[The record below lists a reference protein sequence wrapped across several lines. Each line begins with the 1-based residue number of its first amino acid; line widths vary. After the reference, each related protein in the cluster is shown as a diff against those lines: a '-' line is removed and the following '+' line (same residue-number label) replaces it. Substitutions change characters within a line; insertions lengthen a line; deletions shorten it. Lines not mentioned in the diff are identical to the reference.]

1 MAMEPWTI
9 EPPTPALKFYNDLFE
24 LRTDKPLQFI
34 DLTELVAE
42 RVRRSGIVNGLVN
55 VQTRHTTTAI
65 VVNENEPGL
74 LEDVTDL
81 LARLAPRDASYRHDD
96 LEHRHVPPEERPNAH
111 SHLRS
116 VVLAPSATL
125 NLVEGKI
132 QLGPWQRIFLVE
144 LDGARKRAIS
154 IGVMGMTGP
163 STPRGA
169 AVARASY
176 GRAPAIR

>member
-1 MAMEPWTI
+1 MATEPWTI
-9 EPPTPALKFYNDLFE
+9 EPPTPALKFYNDLVE
-24 LRTDKPLQFI
+24 LRTEKPLQFI

-42 RVRRSGIVNGLVN
+42 RVRRSAIVNGLVN

-96 LEHRHVPPEERPNAH
+96 LENRQFVPPEERPNAH

-132 QLGPWQRIFLVE
+132 QLGLWQRIFLVE
-144 LDGARKRAIS
+144 LDGSRKRAIS
-154 IGVMGMTGP
+154 IAVMGMTGKNP
-163 STPRGA
+163 ARGA
-169 AVARASY
+169 AVACAS
-176 GRAPAIR
+176 

>member
-24 LRTDKPLQFI
+24 LRTEKPLQFI

-81 LARLAPRDASYRHDD
+81 LARLAPRDASYRHDK
-96 LEHRHVPPEERPNAH
+96 LEDRPFVPPEERPNAH

-125 NLVEGKI
+125 NVVQGKI

-144 LDGARKRAIS
+144 LDGARKRAVS
-154 IGVMGMTGP
+154 IGVMGITAQATG
-163 STPRGA
+163 GA
-169 AVARASY
+169 AAAARAS
-176 GRAPAIR
+176 

>member
-1 MAMEPWTI
+1 MATEPWTI

-24 LRTDKPLQFI
+24 LRTEEPLQFI

-74 LEDVTDL
+74 LHDVTDL
-81 LARLAPRDASYRHDD
+81 LARLAPRDANYRHDD
-96 LEHRHVPPEERPNAH
+96 LEKRPFAPSDERPNAY
-111 SHLRS
+111 SHVRS

-125 NLVEGKI
+125 NVVEGKM
-132 QLGPWQRIFLVE
+132 QLGLWQRIFLVE

-154 IGVMGMTGP
+154 IAVMGMTGQD
-163 STPRGA
+163 TARNA
-169 AVARASY
+169 AAACAS
-176 GRAPAIR
+176 

>member
-1 MAMEPWTI
+1 MALEPWTI
-9 EPPTPALKFYNDLFE
+9 EPPTPVLKFYNDLFE
-24 LRTDKPLQFI
+24 LRTEEPLQFI

-55 VQTRHTTTAI
+55 VQTRHSTTAI

-74 LEDVTDL
+74 LQDVTDL
-81 LARLAPRDASYRHDD
+81 LTRLAPREASYRHDNLD
-96 LEHRHVPPEERPNAH
+96 DRPLVPPDERPNAH

-125 NLVEGKI
+125 NVVEGKI

-144 LDGARKRAIS
+144 LDGGRRRAIS
-154 IGVMGMTGP
+154 IGVMGLTGRVRV
-163 STPRGA
+163 RGA
-169 AVARASY
+169 AAARAS
-176 GRAPAIR
+176 

>member
-9 EPPTPALKFYNDLFE
+9 EPPTPAIKFYNDLFE
-24 LRTDKPLQFI
+24 LRTEEPLQFI

-96 LEHRHVPPEERPNAH
+96 LENRPFVPPEERPNAH

-154 IGVMGMTGP
+154 IAVMGMTGQNTTHSP
-163 STPRGA
+163 
-169 AVARASY
+169 AVARAS
-176 GRAPAIR
+176 

>member
-24 LRTDKPLQFI
+24 LRTKKPLQFI

-55 VQTRHTTTAI
+55 VQTQHTTTAI
-65 VVNENEPGL
+65 VVNENETGL

-96 LEHRHVPPEERPNAH
+96 LENRPFVPPEERPNAH

-132 QLGPWQRIFLVE
+132 QLGLWQRIFLVE

-154 IGVMGMTGP
+154 IAVMGMTGQA
-163 STPRGA
+163 TARGA
-169 AVARASY
+169 AVTRAS
-176 GRAPAIR
+176 

>member
-1 MAMEPWTI
+1 MAVKPWTI
-9 EPPTPALKFYNDLFE
+9 EPPTPALKFYHDLFE
-24 LRTDKPLQFI
+24 LRTEEPLQFI

-65 VVNENEPGL
+65 VVNENDPGL
-74 LEDVTDL
+74 LEDATDL

-96 LEHRHVPPEERPNAH
+96 LENRQFVPPEERLNAH

-116 VVLAPSATL
+116 MVLAPSATL

-132 QLGPWQRIFLVE
+132 QLGPWQRVFLVE

-154 IGVMGMTGP
+154 ITVMGMTRQE
-163 STPRGA
+163 TERGT
-169 AVARASY
+169 AVARAS
-176 GRAPAIR
+176 

>member
-9 EPPTPALKFYNDLFE
+9 EPPTPTLKFYNDLFE
-24 LRTDKPLQFI
+24 LRTDEPEQFI

-74 LEDVTDL
+74 LDDVTDL
-81 LARLAPRDASYRHDD
+81 LAHLVPREANYRHDD
-96 LEHRHVPPEERPNAH
+96 LENRPLVPPEERPNAH

-125 NLVEGKI
+125 NVVEGKM
-132 QLGPWQRIFLVE
+132 QLGLWQRIFLVE
-144 LDGARKRAIS
+144 LDGAQKRAIS
-154 IGVMGMTGP
+154 IAVMGMTGQDTVT
-163 STPRGA
+163 SA
-169 AVARASY
+169 AVARAS
-176 GRAPAIR
+176 